1 MDWIVENVE
10 VGGRVITTRRLR
22 VAEQPEPNADAD
34 YADMTKAELISL
46 AEDRSVEVSSRM
58 TKAKII
64 EALEGED

>member
-1 MDWIVENVE
+1 
-10 VGGRVITTRRLR
+10 
-22 VAEQPEPNADAD
+22 
-34 YADMTKAELISL
+34 MTKAELISL